1 MSKDFYLFI
10 NISQYK
16 HPLIAFQQEIYIS
29 SFVFYLYTRNKMRIW
44 LVWATNVGK
53 STLFNR
59 LIWQFRA
66 IVTDIPGTTTDI
78 IEHHVQT
85 DSASFTFF
93 DSPGLLDFTDELP
106 YIEHI
111 IQNSDYLLFLID
123 DTAGITAKEQHI
135 LDLIRKEEKQD
146 QTLLI
151 VNKLDVKRKESETEL
166 AISDYYTLW
175 LANVVGISAKHERN
189 LSTIESHI
197 NSFYTQRKKQHKD
210 EEIKEEPFRVWLAIL
225 WKPNAGKS
233 TLLNTLV
240 WKPLAKVA
248 DVSGTTRDY
257 VAWTFA
263 WKWRDFI
270 AYDTAWIKRRWKI
283 HGIEKI
289 AYDKTKAMLEFV
301 RPIVIFMVDC
311 TQWITHRDMTLLQ
324 EIHQLALPMIFVLN
338 KVDQV
343 NPKAVDTM
351 IKNTQTYLDFA
362 KYLPIVPMIATK
374 WEWIDDVMKFVS
386 ILQKENTKRIST
398 RDLNEALQ
406 HEMIQRPPRFP
417 KNKICKILYATQ
429 IAVDAPTFI
438 VFVNHKAR
446 ANFAFKKWVENS
458 IRKAFWFVWVPLVI
472 KYRNRGESWKERDIF
487 VKYNEKDVD
496 NAWLEAIQNDDIF
509 ETYDEIE
516 EGKESE
522 KKGRRL
528 EKKNNMGSE
537 KNPYTNKWVRKR
549 EKHVSKY
556 DEVKKTKSKQQFIDE
571 YSQDWDSNSSNNNY
585 KSWKK
590 SSTHEAKKQKKS
602 NQYSN
607 IKKANQWKIN
617 AMFAEA
623 YWDKNKEKKKRWK

>member
-1 MSKDFYLFI
+1 M
-10 NISQYK
+10 
-16 HPLIAFQQEIYIS
+16 
-29 SFVFYLYTRNKMRIW
+29 NKMKIW

-85 DSASFTFF
+85 DSKSFTFF

-106 YIEHI
+106 YIDQI
-111 IQNSDYLLFLID
+111 IKNSDYLLFLID
-123 DTAGITAKEQHI
+123 DTVGITAKEQHI
-135 LDLIRKEEKQD
+135 LDLIRKEKKQD

-166 AISDYYTLW
+166 ATSDYYALW
-175 LANVVGISAKHERN
+175 LAHIVGISAKHERN
-189 LSTIESHI
+189 LQAIENHI
-197 NSFYTQRKKQHKD
+197 HSFYSQWGKIHKD
-210 EEIKEEPFRVWLAIL
+210 EKIQEEPFRIWLAIL
-225 WKPNAGKS
+225 GKPNAGKS

-257 VAWTFA
+257 VAWTFS

-311 TQWITHRDMTLLQ
+311 TQGITHRDMTLLQ
-324 EIHQLALPMIFVLN
+324 EVHQLALPMIFVLN

-351 IKNTQTYLDFA
+351 IQNTQTYLDFA
-362 KYLPIVPMIATK
+362 KYLPIVPMIATRG
-374 WEWIDDVMKFVS
+374 EWVDDVMKFISV
-386 ILQKENTKRIST
+386 LQKENTKRIST
-398 RDLNEALQ
+398 RELNNALQ

-458 IRKAFWFVWVPLVI
+458 IRKAFGFIWVPLVI

-487 VKYNEKDVD
+487 VKYNEKDVEQ
-496 NAWLEAIQNDDIF
+496 AWLESLQSWDDF
-509 ETYDEIE
+509 DEDDDYIE
-516 EGKESE
+516 KDFSQ
-522 KKGRRL
+522 KKS
-528 EKKNNMGSE
+528 KNNE
-537 KNPYTNKWVRKR
+537 KNPYTNKGVRKW

-556 DEVKKTKSKQQFIDE
+556 DEVKKTGSKQKFLDNFSKIWA
-571 YSQDWDSNSSNNNY
+571 QDSSNI
-585 KSWKK
+585 KDKIWKK

-607 IKKANQWKIN
+607 IKKASQWKIN

-623 YWDKNKEKKKRWK
+623 YWDKNKDKKKRHK